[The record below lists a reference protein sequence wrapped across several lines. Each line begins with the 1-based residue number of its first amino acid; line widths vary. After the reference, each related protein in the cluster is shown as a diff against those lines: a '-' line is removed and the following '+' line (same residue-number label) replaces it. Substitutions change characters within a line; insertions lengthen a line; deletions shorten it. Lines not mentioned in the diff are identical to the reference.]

1 MTPWRPQV
9 TLSEL
14 TFSVSSMHINA
25 IRLNDSHSME
35 EFKNWY
41 GIREYFHKIF

>member
-1 MTPWRPQV
+1 MTLWRPQV

-14 TFSVSSMHINA
+14 IFSVLSMHINA

-35 EFKNWY
+35 EFKNLWDP
-41 GIREYFHKIF
+41 RIFS